1 MDVYSDTA
9 KWTKMLWVSIYME
22 MKWGT
27 KTVCCQIMWGWT
39 FLGGWGEGLGG
50 GGVRGVQDDNI
61 LSMHLES
68 HIGLFSAPLYD
79 FNGKALWEH
88 APQEISKMKC
98 VGWWLEVNGCFLFSL
113 LAFSLVYFV
122 GLVSQSSD
130 IPLSSKSQI
139 KKASHDLRREDIP
152 IHKKQKKHSYSSK
165 VQSWWGVWP
174 FQRIW
179 TRRKRQYESENA
191 YTQSSLIHGFCL
203 IFFYI
208 VKKWNICFYLNFS
221 SYLSASQPQIVTQCS
236 GALRERVVVTSSIC
250 TCSSEGNEV
259 CIFETEQSLC
269 SKPP

>member
-1 MDVYSDTA
+1 MDVYNDSA
-9 KWTKMLWVSIYME
+9 KWKEAFWLSICME

-27 KTVCCQIMWGWT
+27 KTVQCQIMWAWT
-39 FLGGWGEGLGG
+39 FLG
-50 GGVRGVQDDNI
+50 GGVRGVQVDDI

-98 VGWWLEVNGCFLFSL
+98 VGWWLEVNGCFLFFFFFFFSL

-130 IPLSSKSQI
+130 IPLSSKSHINNKGFPQLTTRGHSERR
-139 KKASHDLRREDIP
+139 KKNIP
-152 IHKKQKKHSYSSK
+152 
-165 VQSWWGVWP
+165 VQAKCKLMGRVWMN
-174 FQRIW
+174 
-179 TRRKRQYESENA
+179 RKRQYELKKKNKKKNA

-208 VKKWNICFYLNFS
+208 VKKWIFFVFTWIFFHIYLHHS
-221 SYLSASQPQIVTQCS
+221 H
-236 GALRERVVVTSSIC
+236 R
-250 TCSSEGNEV
+250 
-259 CIFETEQSLC
+259 
-269 SKPP
+269 